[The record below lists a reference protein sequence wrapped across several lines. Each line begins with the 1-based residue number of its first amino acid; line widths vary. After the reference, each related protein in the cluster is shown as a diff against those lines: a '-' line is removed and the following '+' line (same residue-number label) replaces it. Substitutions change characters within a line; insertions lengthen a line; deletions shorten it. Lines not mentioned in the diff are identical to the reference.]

1 MPHPCTGRLTQLNRG
16 ARLVAKL
23 IKGLFLVGAVMPV
36 VRPHKRDVIIE
47 QWCREV
53 LEALSVRLVLHGE
66 RPPESVSSVL
76 FVANHVS
83 WMDILVIN
91 ACRRA
96 HFVAKAEVR
105 QWPLVG
111 WMAARTGTLFLNRT
125 SLRGFARV
133 TQGVT
138 ASLQRGQC
146 VALFPEGT
154 TTDGTSLQ
162 MFHSGMFES
171 AIHAEALV
179 WPVAIQYRRH
189 DGRHDADIAFVG
201 EQTLVAS
208 IRTVLTRPMT
218 QARLLFASPIESSA
232 GNRREL
238 TAWSRQAIGRG
249 LGKRSPL
256 ASQSP
261 PRTQEDGTFPPLSA
275 A

>member
-1 MPHPCTGRLTQLNRG
+1 
-16 ARLVAKL
+16 
-23 IKGLFLVGAVMPV
+23 MPV
-36 VRPHKRDVIIE
+36 VRPHERDVIIE

-53 LEALSVRLVLHGE
+53 LEALSIRLVFQGE
-66 RPPESVSSVL
+66 RPPEKASSIL

-96 HFVAKAEVR
+96 HFVAKSEIR
-105 QWPLVG
+105 RWPLVG
-111 WMAARTGTLFLNRT
+111 WMAARTGTLFLKRT
-125 SLRGFARV
+125 SLHELAQV

-138 ASLQRGQC
+138 ASLRRGQC

-162 MFHSGMFES
+162 MFHSGLFES

-201 EQTLVAS
+201 DQTLVAS
-208 IRTVLTRPMT
+208 IRAVLTRPMT
-218 QARLLFASPIESSA
+218 QARLSFASPIKSST

-238 TAWSRQAIGRG
+238 TAWSRQAIERR
-249 LGKRSPL
+249 LVSRSPL
-256 ASQSP
+256 ASLSP
-261 PRTQEDGTFPPLSA
+261 PQAQEDDTFPPLSA

>member
-1 MPHPCTGRLTQLNRG
+1 MPHPCTGRLTQLTRG
-16 ARLVAKL
+16 ARLVGKL
-23 IKGLFLVGAVMPV
+23 IEGLFLVGAVMPT
-36 VRPHKRDVIIE
+36 VRPHDRDEIIE

-53 LEALSVRLVLHGE
+53 LEALSIRLVFQGE
-66 RPPESVSSVL
+66 RPPEKVSSVL

-111 WMAARTGTLFLNRT
+111 WMAARTGTLFLKRT
-125 SLRGFARV
+125 SLHELARA
-133 TQGVT
+133 TREVT
-138 ASLQRGQC
+138 ASLRHGRC

-154 TTDGTSLQ
+154 TTDGTSVRT
-162 MFHSGMFES
+162 FHSGLFES
-171 AIHAEALV
+171 AIHAEALI

-201 EQTLVAS
+201 DQTLVAS
-208 IRTVLTRPMT
+208 IRAVLARPMT
-218 QARLLFASPIESSA
+218 QARLSFAAPINSST
-232 GNRREL
+232 GKRREL
-238 TAWSRQAIGRG
+238 TAWSRQAIERR
-249 LGKRSPL
+249 LVSRSPM
-256 ASQSP
+256 AP
-261 PRTQEDGTFPPLSA
+261 PHTEEDDTFPPLSA

>member
-1 MPHPCTGRLTQLNRG
+1 MPHPCTGRLTQLTRG
-16 ARLVAKL
+16 ARLVGKL
-23 IKGLFLVGAVMPV
+23 IQGLFLVGIIMPV
-36 VRPHKRDVIIE
+36 VRPHERDLIIE
-47 QWCREV
+47 QWCRDV
-53 LEALSVRLVLHGE
+53 LEALSICLVFQGE
-66 RPPESVSSVL
+66 RPPEKVSSVL

-111 WMAARTGTLFLNRT
+111 WMAARTGTLFLKRT
-125 SLRGFARV
+125 SLHELARV

-138 ASLQRGQC
+138 DSLRRGQC

-154 TTDGTSLQ
+154 TTDGTALQ
-162 MFHSGMFES
+162 AFHSGLFES

-179 WPVAIQYRRH
+179 WPVAIQYRQQ
-189 DGRHDADIAFVG
+189 DGRHDTDIAFIG
-201 EQTLVAS
+201 EQTLVSSFAP
-208 IRTVLTRPMT
+208 PM
-218 QARLLFASPIESSA
+218 ESSA

-238 TAWSRQAIGRG
+238 TAWSRQAIERG
-249 LGKRSPL
+249 LTSRPPL
-256 ASQSP
+256 ASPSP
-261 PRTQEDGTFPPLSA
+261 PQSQEDDTYPPLSA

>member
-1 MPHPCTGRLTQLNRG
+1 
-16 ARLVAKL
+16 
-23 IKGLFLVGAVMPV
+23 MPV
-36 VRPHKRDVIIE
+36 VQPNKRDVIIE

-53 LEALSVRLVLHGE
+53 LETLSIRLVLQGE
-66 RPPESVSSVL
+66 RPPEKVSSVL

-111 WMAARTGTLFLNRT
+111 WMAARTGTLFLKRT
-125 SLRGFARV
+125 SLHELAQV

-138 ASLQRGQC
+138 ASLRRGQC

-154 TTDGTSLQ
+154 TTDGASLQ
-162 MFHSGMFES
+162 AFHSGLFES

-179 WPVAIQYRRH
+179 WPVAIQYRRQ
-189 DGRHDADIAFVG
+189 DGQHDADITFVG
-201 EQTLVAS
+201 DQTLVGS

-218 QARLLFASPIESSA
+218 QVRLSFASPIEGSA

-238 TAWSRQAIGRG
+238 TAWSRQAIERG
-249 LGKRSPL
+249 LTRRSPL
-256 ASQSP
+256 TSQSQ
-261 PRTQEDGTFPPLSA
+261 PRTQEDDTFPPLSA

>member
-1 MPHPCTGRLTQLNRG
+1 MPYPRTGRLTQLTRG
-16 ARLVAKL
+16 ANLVVKL
-23 IKGLFLVGAVMPV
+23 IKGLFLVGAIMPAV
-36 VRPHKRDVIIE
+36 QPHKRDVIIE

-53 LEALSVRLVLHGE
+53 LEALSIRLVFQGE
-66 RPPESVSSVL
+66 RPPEKVSSVL

-111 WMAARTGTLFLNRT
+111 WMAARTGTLFLKRT
-125 SLRGFARV
+125 SLHELARV

-138 ASLQRGQC
+138 ASLRRGQC

-154 TTDGTSLQ
+154 TTDGASLRT
-162 MFHSGMFES
+162 FHSGLFES
-171 AIHAEALV
+171 AIDAEALV
-179 WPVAIQYRRH
+179 WPVAIQYRGQ

-201 EQTLVAS
+201 DQTLVAS
-208 IRTVLTRPMT
+208 IRTVLTRPTT
-218 QARLLFASPIESSA
+218 QARLSFAPPMESSA

-238 TAWSRQAIGRG
+238 TAWSRQAIERG
-249 LGKRSPL
+249 LAGRSPL
-256 ASQSP
+256 APPSP
-261 PRTQEDGTFPPLSA
+261 LSTQEDDTFPPLSA

>member
-1 MPHPCTGRLTQLNRG
+1 MPHPCTGRLTQLTRG
-16 ARLVAKL
+16 ARLVGKL
-23 IKGLFLVGAVMPV
+23 IEGVFLIGAVMPATP
-36 VRPHKRDVIIE
+36 PHERDVIIE
-47 QWCREV
+47 QWCRDV
-53 LEALSVRLVLHGE
+53 LETLSIRLVLQGE
-66 RPPESVSSVL
+66 RPPSNVSSVL

-83 WMDILVIN
+83 WIDILVIN

-96 HFVAKAEVR
+96 HFVAKTEVR

-111 WMAARTGTLFLNRT
+111 WMAARTGTLFLKRT
-125 SLRGFARV
+125 SLHELAQV

-138 ASLQRGQC
+138 ASLRRGQC

-154 TTDGTSLQ
+154 TTDGVSLQ
-162 MFHSGMFES
+162 AFHSGLFES

-179 WPVAIQYRRH
+179 WPVAIQYQQQ

-201 EQTLVAS
+201 DQTLVAS

-218 QARLLFASPIESSA
+218 QAQLSFASPIDSSA

-238 TAWSRQAIGRG
+238 TAWSRQAIERG
-249 LGKRSPL
+249 LAGRPPL
-256 ASQSP
+256 ASQAP
-261 PRTQEDGTFPPLSA
+261 PRAQEDDAFPPLSA